1 MAPNAAD
8 VPRRRLTT
16 WLVPSL
22 GYLIS
27 IASMIWVYWGF
38 DWKTEL
44 PKFAHAN
51 WWWVS
56 LSLLSNVAVYFCQ
69 GWRWSLLLRPVAQVR
84 WLRSTQAVF
93 IGLLANE
100 VLPFRTGEL
109 VRGYIQSLW
118 ARIPFSVVVSS
129 IVVERLFDGIIL
141 VAGFYVTTFFVKVP
155 RYLREISLSLAVI
168 LAVAALLVA
177 VVMFH
182 KHHAH
187 AAVLRSRWA
196 AMLWHVVEGLHE
208 MGNSRWFYVSALVSV
223 LYLTLQVVPVYALM
237 RAYDLD
243 LSIGVAA
250 VVLVVLRI
258 GTILPQ
264 APGNVGGFQF
274 FTVVALRLFD
284 VDKSAATSFATI
296 LFAAV
301 TVPLWLGGAIAAAVA
316 GVRLKELQQQA
327 SSSLKA
333 SAGDNGQTRPSG

>member
-1 MAPNAAD
+1 MSPTPAD
-8 VPRRRLTT
+8 VPRRKLAT

-22 GYLIS
+22 GYLVS
-27 IASMIWVYWGF
+27 VASLVWVYWGF

-56 LSLLSNVAVYFCQ
+56 LALLSDVAIYFCQ
-69 GWRWSLLLRPVAQVR
+69 GWRWSLLLRPVARVR

-118 ARIPFSVVVSS
+118 ARIPFSVVISS
-129 IVVERLFDGIIL
+129 IMVERLFDGIIL
-141 VAGFYVTTFFVKVP
+141 VAGFYATTFFVEVP
-155 RYLREISLSLAVI
+155 RYLRDISLSLAVI
-168 LAVAALLVA
+168 LAFVGLVLA
-177 VVMFH
+177 IVTFH

-237 RAYDLD
+237 RAYNLD

-250 VVLVVLRI
+250 VVLVILRI
-258 GTILPQ
+258 GTIVPQ

-301 TVPLWLGGAIAAAVA
+301 TVPLWIGGAIAAAAA
-316 GVRLKELQQQA
+316 GVRLKDLQRQANSSLQA
-327 SSSLKA
+327 SIA
-333 SAGDNGQTRPSG
+333 DDGQTRPSG

>member
-1 MAPNAAD
+1 MTPIAAD
-8 VPRRRLTT
+8 VPRRRLAA
-16 WLVPSL
+16 WLIPVL
-22 GYLIS
+22 GYLVS
-27 IASMIWVYWGF
+27 IASLIWVYWGF
-38 DWKTEL
+38 DWKTEA
-44 PKFAHAN
+44 PKFAQAN

-56 LSLLSNVAVYFCQ
+56 LALLSDVAVYFCQ
-69 GWRWSLLLRPVAQVR
+69 GWRWSLLLRPVAPVR

-109 VRGYIQSLW
+109 VRGYVQSLW

-129 IVVERLFDGIIL
+129 MVVERLFDGIIL
-141 VAGFYVTTFFVKVP
+141 VAGFYVTTFFVEVP
-155 RYLREISLSLAVI
+155 RYLRDISLSTGVV
-168 LAVAALLVA
+168 LAVAAMMVA
-177 VVMFH
+177 VVMFL

-208 MGNSRWFYVSALVSV
+208 MGNSRWFCASALVSV
-223 LYLTLQVVPVYALM
+223 LYLALQVVPVYALM
-237 RAYDLD
+237 RAYNLD

-250 VVLVVLRI
+250 VVLVILRI
-258 GTILPQ
+258 GTIVPQ

-274 FTVVALRLFD
+274 FTVVALQLFD

-301 TVPLWLGGAIAAAVA
+301 TVPLWLGGAIAAAAA
-316 GVRLKELQQQA
+316 GVRLKDLQRQA
-327 SSSLKA
+327 SSSLQS
-333 SAGDNGQTRPSG
+333 SAAAGGQTAPRG

>member
-1 MAPNAAD
+1 MAPTAAD

-16 WLVPSL
+16 WLIPAL
-22 GYLIS
+22 GYLVS
-27 IASMIWVYWGF
+27 IASLVWVYWGF

-56 LSLLSNVAVYFCQ
+56 LALVSDVAIYFCQ
-69 GWRWSLLLRPVAQVR
+69 GWRWSLLLRPVVRVR

-100 VLPFRTGEL
+100 VLPLRTGEL

-141 VAGFYVTTFFVKVP
+141 VAGFYVTTFYVEVP
-155 RYLREISLSLAVI
+155 HYLRDISLSLAAI
-168 LAVAALLVA
+168 LAVAALLV
-177 VVMFH
+177 VIVMFH

-196 AMLWHVVEGLHE
+196 AMLWHVVEGLHA
-208 MGNSRWFYVSALVSV
+208 MGNSRWFCASALVSV
-223 LYLTLQVVPVYALM
+223 LYLSLQVVPVYALM
-237 RAYDLD
+237 RAYNLD

-250 VVLVVLRI
+250 VVLVILRI
-258 GTILPQ
+258 GTIVPQ
-264 APGNVGGFQF
+264 APGNMGGFQF

-301 TVPLWLGGAIAAAVA
+301 TVPLWIGGAIAAAVA
-316 GVRLKELQQQA
+316 GVRLKDLQQQA
-327 SSSLKA
+327 NSSLQA
-333 SAGDNGQTRPSG
+333 STADSGQTRPSN